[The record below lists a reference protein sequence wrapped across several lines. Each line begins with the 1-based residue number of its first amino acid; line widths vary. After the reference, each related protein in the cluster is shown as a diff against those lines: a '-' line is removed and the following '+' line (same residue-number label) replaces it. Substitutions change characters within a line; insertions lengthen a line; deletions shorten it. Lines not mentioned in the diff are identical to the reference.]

1 MKYNILYV
9 DDEQSNLNAFKNLFR
24 KKFNV
29 ITANSGQKGLEILEA
44 QPLDLIITDQ
54 RMPEMT
60 GIEFLKKVRAK
71 RSNHKFILLTAFV
84 DNDVIKEAINDVG
97 IYWYVNKP
105 FDPDQMEQNIIN
117 AIHAYHAEKKIWESE
132 SALNEAQDLSRIG
145 SWSWEVEKN
154 IVKWSDTMYD
164 LVGWDKEKPPPN
176 FEENIHV
183 FDPESYEI
191 LGKAVERSL
200 SFSEPYELDLIM
212 VHRDGHSFNA
222 MVRGKAVTDSTGK
235 IIKLYGTVQD
245 ITDRKRAESE
255 HDKLFKSSF
264 DLICIAG
271 FDGYFKEINPFWE
284 QVTGYAIEELYAKPF
299 IEFIHPDDLKKTS
312 IEIQELLEGKKATI
326 GFENRYITKSGKE
339 IHLSWTAT
347 PFPQEKVMYCI
358 ARDITNRKMAEKKI
372 VQYQQRLKDLT
383 SELTISEEKIR
394 KQIAIDLH
402 DNVGQMLASMRMQM
416 ARITDMEENPELAIR
431 MKSIS
436 QGLLKSIQ
444 GTRAA
449 IFDLSSPQLNEL
461 GLAAAT
467 NDWMKKQIEEKHYI
481 KTVFSGESEKF
492 VLDENTQ
499 ILLFRSLKELMINTV
514 KHAKASHLTTTFK
527 RKDNMLDMTIDD
539 DGIGFNFNP
548 DLLRLKSNSY
558 GLFSIHERIIDLGGI
573 IEVDSVIDKG
583 TKIKLSIP
591 LKDKSL

>member
-271 FDGYFKEINPFWE
+271 FDGYFKERN
-284 QVTGYAIEELYAKPF
+284 KPF
-299 IEFIHPDDLKKTS
+299 LGASYWIR
-312 IEIQELLEGKKATI
+312 
-326 GFENRYITKSGKE
+326 NR
-339 IHLSWTAT
+339 
-347 PFPQEKVMYCI
+347 
-358 ARDITNRKMAEKKI
+358 
-372 VQYQQRLKDLT
+372 
-383 SELTISEEKIR
+383 
-394 KQIAIDLH
+394 
-402 DNVGQMLASMRMQM
+402 
-416 ARITDMEENPELAIR
+416 
-431 MKSIS
+431 
-436 QGLLKSIQ
+436 
-444 GTRAA
+444 
-449 IFDLSSPQLNEL
+449 
-461 GLAAAT
+461 
-467 NDWMKKQIEEKHYI
+467 
-481 KTVFSGESEKF
+481 
-492 VLDENTQ
+492 
-499 ILLFRSLKELMINTV
+499 
-514 KHAKASHLTTTFK
+514 
-527 RKDNMLDMTIDD
+527 
-539 DGIGFNFNP
+539 
-548 DLLRLKSNSY
+548 
-558 GLFSIHERIIDLGGI
+558 RIIRQTI
-573 IEVDSVIDKG
+573 YRIYTSR
-583 TKIKLSIP
+583 
-591 LKDKSL
+591 